1 MCEACPFDA
10 IHIVDGVAVV
20 DKKLVSL
27 WKCVAACPRKLIEI
41 VPYDMKH
48 LIKCNSK
55 DKGKD
60 VMKACKLDAL
70 AARCVKKH
78 ASLMLLRF
86 WIMLRILIR
95 KNVPDAVHVRQNV
108 RRKLFSRKN

>member
-1 MCEACPFDA
+1 MQSTLLMAF
-10 IHIVDGVAVV
+10 AVV
-20 DKKLVSL
+20 DKEACKACG
-27 WKCVAACPRKLIEI
+27 KCVAACPRKLIEI

-48 LIKCNSK
+48 LVKCNSK